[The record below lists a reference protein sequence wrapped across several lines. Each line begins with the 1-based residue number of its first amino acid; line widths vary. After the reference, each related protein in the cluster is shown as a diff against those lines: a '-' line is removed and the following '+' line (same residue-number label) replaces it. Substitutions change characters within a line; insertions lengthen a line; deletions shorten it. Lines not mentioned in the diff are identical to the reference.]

1 MTNNT
6 SLNDNIPGVEEVQWR
21 QRHCGTVNFGHGS
34 LNSSDALD
42 LFKVNSKQLG
52 NLNVVKQDGIFRADI
67 KPEK

>member
-21 QRHCGTVNFGHGS
+21 QRHCGAVNFGHCS

-42 LFKVNSKQLG
+42 LFKVDSKQLG